1 MRRYIKPAPLNIVS
15 RTAPSSSSTARP
27 TTHGYTSLVTP
38 YTPAIST
45 ARSARSAH
53 SPSSYYSTD
62 IPLSAFIRS
71 PLAPRTPLGYAGAAF
86 GHAAPDESP
95 TLGRHEPD
103 PFCPINYRSTNEERR
118 VPPSKVKPVTYRNT
132 LRNGEIFGIP
142 STPAPGRLVAGT
154 NGQSYGVGKFTERFT
169 PSRPGSELGY
179 EAGNA
184 PMISNFNRAPTPAP
198 TEGLPPVPPLKIKKP
213 KVYKTHE
220 EENAERR
227 AKLKAGV
234 TNLFSKFSG
243 GPGQTHSHSGH
254 AHADPLR
261 DVMLEQQRLQ
271 EATHA
276 GIYGMSKVE
285 GMYKESKAAQRLKSK
300 IKMIKPAE
308 GRNMYGYF

>member
-1 MRRYIKPAPLNIVS
+1 MRRYMKPAPLNIVS
-15 RTAPSSSSTARP
+15 RTAPSSSSTTTRP
-27 TTHGYTSLVTP
+27 TTHGYTSLLTP

-45 ARSARSAH
+45 AHSARSAH
-53 SPSSYYSTD
+53 SASSYYSTD

-71 PLAPRTPLGYAGAAF
+71 PLASRTPLWYAGAAF
-86 GHAAPDESP
+86 GHAVPDASP
-95 TLGRHEPD
+95 TLGRHEPE
-103 PFCPINYRSTNEERR
+103 PFSPTIPRSTNDDERR
-118 VPPSKVKPVTYRNT
+118 VAPPKVKPFTCRNT

-142 STPAPGRLVAGT
+142 PTPAPERLTAGT
-154 NGQSYGVGKFTERFT
+154 NGQLSYGVGKFTERFT
-169 PSRPGSELGY
+169 PSPPGSELGF
-179 EAGNA
+179 
-184 PMISNFNRAPTPAP
+184 SNFNRAPTAAP
-198 TEGLPPVPPLKIKKP
+198 TEGLPPVPAMIKKP

-243 GPGQTHSHSGH
+243 GPGQIHSHSGQAH
-254 AHADPLR
+254 AADPLR

-276 GIYGMSKVE
+276 AIYGVSKVE
-285 GMYKESKAAQRLKSK
+285 GMYKDSKAAQKLKNK
-300 IKMIKPAE
+300 IKVIKPTAE